1 MNNVCLIGRLT
12 KDVEVRYTQTNN
24 TMVVSFTLAVN
35 RKFAKKDEQQADF
48 INIIAWNKTAEF
60 CSKYF
65 KKGMQVSVVG
75 RIQTRSWD
83 DQNGQ
88 KRYAT
93 EVIAD
98 ELGFADSKKEA
109 ESKEV
114 QATQTTTETTGFTP
128 ASDDESDL
136 PF

>member
-60 CSKYF
+60 CSRYF

-98 ELGFADSKKEA
+98 EVGFADSKKEA
-109 ESKEV
+109 ESKEA

-128 ASDDESDL
+128 ASDDDL

>member
-88 KRYAT
+88 KRYTT

-128 ASDDESDL
+128 ASDDDL

>member
-93 EVIAD
+93 DVIVESAEFCGAKKD
-98 ELGFADSKKEA
+98 EKE
-109 ESKEV
+109 
-114 QATQTTTETTGFTP
+114 TELDFVTVDT
-128 ASDDESDL
+128 SDEEL